1 MPGAD
6 AVLSGPRAV
15 RLHHRLPH
23 RAARASPSGWRA
35 TSRCSRRCGSRTG
48 RQVYRDVFQ
57 YWLRVFAVV
66 FGMGVVSGVVMAY
79 EFGTNWARFSDKA
92 GPVIGPLM
100 GYEVMTAF
108 FLEAGFLG
116 IMLFGRQRVG
126 RGVLFRRHAA
136 GGDRHADQRVLDPGG
151 EFLDADAAGLHAARR
166 TDASCRRTGGRSSSI
181 RRSPIA
187 SCTW

>member
-1 MPGAD
+1 MA
-6 AVLSGPRAV
+6 LLTR
-15 RLHHRLPH
+15 
-23 RAARASPSGWRA
+23 
-35 TSRCSRRCGSRTG
+35 

-57 YWLRVFAVV
+57 YWLKAFAIV

-116 IMLFGRQRVG
+116 IMLFGRERVG
-126 RGVLFRRHAA
+126 RGIYFFATLLVAI
-136 GGDRHADQRVLDPGG
+136 GHADQRILDPRR
-151 EFLDADAAGLHAARR
+151 EFLDADAAGLHA
-166 TDASCRRTGGRSSSI
+166 
-181 RRSPIA
+181 
-187 SCTW
+187 